1 VDWAAVEARRVVDG
15 TMRAWT
21 LRKMKEYLGEEEQ
34 TLTDFILAKLHR
46 RCRPAELLSELAAVL
61 DEDAQPFCVK
71 LWRMLIYSSTTAAA
85 ENSGTSGATTS

>member
-1 VDWAAVEARRVVDG
+1 MVDG